1 MTCMLD
7 IVVCQ
12 GRPIPDIFRF
22 HVLITTYE
30 VIISDLEQLRKV
42 DWRVAIIDEAH
53 RLKNRNCKLLQ
64 GLSCF
69 DVVCT
74 SLHHQFTSETTSV
87 LPPSKVVGFNLPYKL
102 PYFYENQSY

>member
-1 MTCMLD
+1 MLN
-7 IVVCQ
+7 ITACQ
-12 GRPIPDIFRF
+12 GRSVPDIFRF

-30 VIISDLEQLRKV
+30 TIISDLEQLRKV

-69 DVVCT
+69 DVVCIE
-74 SLHHQFTSETTSV
+74 H
-87 LPPSKVVGFNLPYKL
+87 LPFISCYFFALYKKI
-102 PYFYENQSY
+102 S

>member
-1 MTCMLD
+1 MLKTA
-7 IVVCQ
+7 VHQ
-12 GRPIPDIFRF
+12 GRPIADIFRF

-74 SLHHQFTSETTSV
+74 DNLAAMSFDIFT
-87 LPPSKVVGFNLPYKL
+87 L
-102 PYFYENQSY
+102 YERIT

>member
-1 MTCMLD
+1 VACILVT
-7 IVVCQ
+7 VVYQ
-12 GRPIPDIFRF
+12 GHPIPDVFRF

-42 DWRVAIIDEAH
+42 DWRVAVIDEAH

-74 SLHHQFTSETTSV
+74 E
-87 LPPSKVVGFNLPYKL
+87 
-102 PYFYENQSY
+102 

>member
-1 MTCMLD
+1 MFQGNRILD
-7 IVVCQ
+7 VYK
-12 GRPIPDIFRF
+12 F

-30 VIISDLEQLRKV
+30 VIISDLEELSAI

-69 DVVCT
+69 EMVRNSNGIGNAIDFLSFELNGNMRCIPMVCT
-74 SLHHQFTSETTSV
+74 
-87 LPPSKVVGFNLPYKL
+87 VVS
-102 PYFYENQSY
+102 YFI

>member
-1 MTCMLD
+1 MLLASGKLSLFKRHGVLTVLFFLFWATVAC
-7 IVVCQ
+7 ILITVICQ
-12 GRPIPDIFRF
+12 GHPIPDVFRC

-69 DVVCT
+69 DVVCNE
-74 SLHHQFTSETTSV
+74 H
-87 LPPSKVVGFNLPYKL
+87 
-102 PYFYENQSY
+102 